1 MPSKYTSAVFNQD
14 LSDHCLIACIRNGSA
29 VKRPPLITVKRSLK
43 HFSEQAFLIDL
54 AGVSWKD
61 IDLIPS
67 VEDAWLFFLNA
78 FLTILNKHAPFKKFR
93 TRNRYSPWFSPDLTA
108 LNQHKNILWRS
119 ALASNSPRDMQL
131 FREARNHYTQ
141 AVRKAKASFFKQ
153 KFASCNTNSKKFWD
167 TVKSMENKNTSS
179 QLPTALKIGNTVTTD
194 KSTIIENFN
203 KHFSTAGHA
212 FHLATPTPD
221 NSTAPPTA
229 TRPSL
234 PHFSFSQ
241 ICSADVLN
249 ELQNLDP
256 YKSAG
261 LDNLDP
267 FFLKLSAEILQ
278 PLLLACSTSLSCRL
292 RFPKIG
298 KQLRSSP
305 SSKGGTLLT
314 QTATDLYLSYHAFLR
329 SSKAKSTNR
338 LPTISNLT
346 IPSLLCNPVSE
357 LVMGAPQPRSRS

>member
-1 MPSKYTSAVFNQD
+1 M
-14 LSDHCLIACIRNGSA
+14 
-29 VKRPPLITVKRSLK
+29 
-43 HFSEQAFLIDL
+43 
-54 AGVSWKD
+54 
-61 IDLIPS
+61 
-67 VEDAWLFFLNA
+67 
-78 FLTILNKHAPFKKFR
+78 
-93 TRNRYSPWFSPDLTA
+93 TA

-212 FHLATPTPD
+212 FHLATPTPV

-241 ICSADVLN
+241 IRSADVLK

-256 YKSAG
+256 YKSDG
-261 LDNLDP
+261 QDNLDP
-267 FFLKLSAEILQ
+267 FFLK
-278 PLLLACSTSLSCRL
+278 
-292 RFPKIG
+292 
-298 KQLRSSP
+298 
-305 SSKGGTLLT
+305 
-314 QTATDLYLSYHAFLR
+314 
-329 SSKAKSTNR
+329 
-338 LPTISNLT
+338 
-346 IPSLLCNPVSE
+346 
-357 LVMGAPQPRSRS
+357 